1 MIDLASLELDP
12 SEYPEFKELCE
23 GIYRFVANEE
33 RANLFKLRMEF
44 PRDTYPKFDIAL
56 DAMLSNSCLTNGS
69 KGFLIGNAPEFRGGD
84 GDTDVVGKD
93 SIEGDK
99 NDVVPLSKLEIN
111 RAKEVS
117 ERIEIIKESDTRS
130 HLILSSESMYCP
142 ANVVEL
148 AIDSMGKGTTKTLL
162 DDYFVK
168 GVELNIL
175 EKKYRSADVERV
187 IDEFCHRFEL
197 DKRDMG
203 AFKEFNLPSNVFIY
217 LFNRSIAY
225 YRLFFSSF
233 YSGAA
238 EVIEYLYPTKNSGCL
253 MAHRTPNSDEEI
265 SVTERARE
273 YLSSYQR
280 IYGPEPFNVVMGL
293 LSLMDNVYVAK
304 TKIKGIYAKYT
315 INDVVRYVSDKEWDR
330 IFHNFLE
337 IDGKVKYLPYD
348 NVQSIREILQGINE
362 IKYGITLERIM
373 KTYEQALRELYI
385 DDARELQDFIL
396 KYTTYK
402 VQDGRVLFR
411 GSLFDAVKQFV
422 ADVKNYDVNRLLRLY
437 GRRCGGVSKEIES
450 MIRRMDVESFANDN
464 PLTSEEER
472 IMSEKLKDNE
482 WISKDNARSIFADLH
497 GIEHKFNEINMH
509 KLGFT
514 SMMDV
519 YYRHGKYESFAE
531 CLQKNEFI
539 GDDLYV
545 DDRKFK
551 LKMGCTAFS
560 TELENL
566 ERCLHWIPVSKNRLM
581 NLDSPKNE
589 RFAKIVVE
597 YRDKVTLLCMER
609 FVTPYSLKNTSIGIP
624 EIDDDD
630 YGLEFYD
637 AILIS
642 TKANHQ
648 TLAKYRFFFIPTDS
662 TSFDATAPEFIRYLV
677 YNNNG
682 SASID
687 ELQAILESDYGI
699 IATASAIRN
708 HVKLSSCIYSTVTDV
723 AYLDDESYTE
733 ALRNEP
739 E

>member
-1 MIDLASLELDP
+1 MIDLALLELKP
-12 SEYPEFKELCE
+12 SEYSEFKELCE
-23 GIYRFVANEE
+23 RIYRFVANEE

-44 PRDTYPKFDIAL
+44 PQDAYPKFDTAL
-56 DAMLSNSCLTNGS
+56 KAMLSDSCLTNGS
-69 KGFLIGNAPEFRGGD
+69 KGFLIGRAPEF
-84 GDTDVVGKD
+84 KE
-93 SIEGDK
+93 SEGDAEVAVRDIIK
-99 NDVVPLSKLEIN
+99 GNKDDTAPLSKLEIN
-111 RAKEVS
+111 RANEIS
-117 ERIEIIKESDTRS
+117 ERMEIIKESGSRS
-130 HLILSSESMYCP
+130 HAILSSDSLYHP
-142 ANVVEL
+142 ANVVES
-148 AIDSMGKGTTKTLL
+148 AINSMGKGTTKTLL
-162 DDYFVK
+162 DEYFIK
-168 GVELNIL
+168 GIEFAIL
-175 EKKYRSADVERV
+175 EKKYRSVDVGRV
-187 IDEFCHRFEL
+187 IDDFCQCFEP
-197 DKRDMG
+197 DKRDVG
-203 AFKEFNLPSNVFIY
+203 AFQEFNLPSSVFIY

-225 YRLFFSSF
+225 SRLFFSSF
-233 YSGAA
+233 YTGSAD
-238 EVIEYLYPTKNSGCL
+238 VIEYLYPTRNSCCL
-253 MAHRTPNSDEEI
+253 IVHRTPNSDEEI
-265 SVTERARE
+265 NVTERARE

-280 IYGPEPFNVVMGL
+280 NYGPEPFNVVMGL
-293 LSLMDNVYVAK
+293 MTLMDNVYVKK
-304 TKIKGIYAKYT
+304 TKIKEIYARYS
-315 INDVVRYVSDKEWDR
+315 INDVVRYVSDKEWNR
-330 IFHNFLE
+330 IFYNLLE
-337 IDGKVKYLPYD
+337 VEDRVKYLPYD
-348 NVQSIREILQGINE
+348 NIQSIREILQGINE
-362 IKYGITLERIM
+362 IKYGITLERII
-373 KTYEQALRELYI
+373 KSYGQALNELYI

-402 VQDGRVLFR
+402 VQDGRVLLR

-422 ADVKNYDVNRLLRLY
+422 ADVKNYDVNRLLKLY
-437 GRRCGGVSKEIES
+437 GRRCGGVSKDIES

-472 IMSEKLKDNE
+472 ILSDKLRDNE

-514 SMMDV
+514 SVVDV
-519 YYRHGKYESFAE
+519 FYRHGKYESFSE
-531 CLQKNEFI
+531 CLQKNEFV

-551 LKMGCTAFS
+551 LKMACTAFS
-560 TELENL
+560 MELEKL
-566 ERCLHWIPVSKNRLM
+566 ERYLHWIPVSKNRLI

-589 RFAKIVVE
+589 RFAKIVAE
-597 YRDKVTLLCMER
+597 YRDKVTFLCMEG
-609 FVTPYSLKNTSIGIP
+609 FVTPYSLRNTHIGIP

-708 HVKLSSCIYSTVTDV
+708 QVKLSSCIYSTVTDV